1 MRRIAPMVLAALA
14 LLAAAGCGSKKQ
26 AAPTTTLQL
35 LPDARTSDEWAQ
47 RIVRRFLAPLNM
59 DLQVLNGLNNP
70 QIRIFIGSGNQTT
83 LNVID
88 RRMTDLTHCTDK
100 LVTIGPPTSDDEQF
114 QRVDRLF
121 HSSCKNYEDV
131 AETVLDAVPKLAS
144 GRTDVIQ
151 VGTEE
156 LRKSIPVSQAAAKD
170 FQKAIAIAQTR
181 PEFRNA
187 GLQSSS

>member
-1 MRRIAPMVLAALA
+1 MLLAALA
-14 LLAAAGCGSKKQ
+14 LLAAGCGSKKQ
-26 AAPTTTLQL
+26 AETTTSIPI
-35 LPDARTSDEWAQ
+35 LPDVKTSDEWAQ
-47 RIVRRFLAPLNM
+47 RIVVRFLKPLNE

-70 QIRIFIGSGNQTT
+70 QIRIFIASGNKTT
-83 LNVID
+83 INVIN
-88 RRMTDLTHCTDK
+88 RRMNDLQQCTDK

-121 HSSCKNYEDV
+121 HSACKNYEHV
-131 AETVLDAVPKLAS
+131 ADAVVDAVPLLSS

-151 VGTEE
+151 EGDKR
-156 LRKSIPVSQAAAKD
+156 LRKTIPTSAAAAKD
-170 FQKAIAIAQTR
+170 FQKAIAIAQKR